1 MFSSRGLL
9 LAFGIV
15 LFVATA
21 AVVPQTDPVSP
32 AVGDDVCGQPKNIRE
47 ELIDEA
53 ERQRYNIVWV
63 EVSGNESIR
72 YREFRKRFARGLEEG
87 DIFTRK
93 KLDDSLKRLSKFR
106 KIHPVSIENVM
117 VRLDRENPSI
127 DVVFCV
133 TER

>member
-1 MFSSRGLL
+1 MFSLRGLL
-9 LAFGIV
+9 LGFGIV

-21 AVVPQTDPVSP
+21 EVVPQTGPVSP

-53 ERQRYNIVWV
+53 EKQHYNIVWV

-72 YREFRKRFARGLEEG
+72 YREFRKRFARGFEEG

-93 KLDDSLKRLSKFR
+93 KLDDSLRRLSRFR
-106 KIHPVSIENVM
+106 KIYPVSIENVI
-117 VRLDRENPSI
+117 VRLDRENRSI
-127 DVVFCV
+127 DIIF
-133 TER
+133 